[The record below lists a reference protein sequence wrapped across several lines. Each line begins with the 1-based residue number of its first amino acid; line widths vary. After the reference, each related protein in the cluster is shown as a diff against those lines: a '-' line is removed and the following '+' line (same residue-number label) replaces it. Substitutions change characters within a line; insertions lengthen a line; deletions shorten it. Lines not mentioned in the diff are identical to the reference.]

1 MSGLR
6 FAGPSLGTLQA
17 SMLSEI
23 EWETCAVV
31 YARANPACEAWVVV
45 AEEPELVPDGAYE
58 QRTAT
63 SAVLKGAFLVD
74 VANHARARNLSPVFA
89 HTHPHCVGLPVFSSV
104 DDSGEAEIKAYLD
117 RRAPDCAPLALV
129 VGRDGCRCR
138 RLGTEIEVPVWE
150 VGETVRLVSEAGA
163 ATAADA
169 HERQIRAFGAAGQAI
184 LSRLRCAVVGA
195 GGTGSVVL
203 QQLAHLG
210 VRDITVIDPDHV
222 ETTNL
227 NRLVG
232 SRPADVGLPKVEV
245 ARRTVL
251 SVDPGAT
258 VHAVRGDVVDEDVA
272 LTLAVFDFI
281 FLCTDSHAS
290 RAVVGQV
297 AYQHL
302 VPTID
307 MGVSITVGAEGVSHI
322 TGRVQMLTPGATCLT
337 CTGALDGEQIRREMM
352 TPEQRAGDPYVQ
364 GVREP
369 QPAVISL
376 NSTMASLAVTMFLGA
391 VTPVPAQSRFQ
402 LYDGV
407 RGTVR
412 PTVARANPACIVCSS
427 EGALAK
433 GSDWLLPWRPAGARD
448 GR

>member
-6 FAGPSLGTLQA
+6 FAAPDYSALHEA
-17 SMLSEI
+17 MLREADR
-23 EWETCAVV
+23 ETCAIAFA
-31 YARANPACEAWVVV
+31 YPNPACDAWVVAPPGV
-45 AEEPELVPDGAYE
+45 ELVPESAYE
-58 QRTAT
+58 RRDAT
-63 SAVLKGAFLVD
+63 SAVLSPAFLVD
-74 VANHARARNLSPVFA
+74 LANRARAQSLGLVLA
-89 HTHPHCVGLPVFSSV
+89 HTHPRSKGAPVFSPV
-104 DDSGEAEIKAYLD
+104 DDAGEAEIKSYLE
-117 RRAPDCAPLALV
+117 RRAPDSAPLAMV
-129 VGRDGCRCR
+129 VGPDGCRCR
-138 RLGTEIEVPVWE
+138 KLGSTTEVPVWE
-150 VGETVRLVSEAGA
+150 VGETVKLMSDAGPSSA
-163 ATAADA
+163 AAAHD
-169 HERQIRAFGAAGQAI
+169 RQVRAFGAAGQAI
-184 LSRLRCAVVGA
+184 LSKLHVAVVGG
-195 GGTGSVVL
+195 GGTGSVVV

-210 VRDITVIDPDHV
+210 VRRLTIIDPDDV

-232 SRPADVGLPKVEV
+232 AGPADIGTAKVKV

-251 SVDPGAT
+251 AVNPDAQVEAVVGDIVD
-258 VHAVRGDVVDEDVA
+258 HAIAQR
-272 LTLAVFDFI
+272 LASFDFV

-290 RAVVGQV
+290 RAVVGQS

-307 MGVSITVGAEGVSHI
+307 MGVSITVGAAGVEYV
-322 TGRVQMLTPGATCLT
+322 TGRVQMLAPGATCLS
-337 CTGALDGEQIRREMM
+337 CTRALDGELIRREMM
-352 TPEQRAGDPYVQ
+352 TPEQRAADPYVQ
-364 GVREP
+364 GVHEP

-391 VTPVPAQSRFQ
+391 LTPIPAQARFQ

-412 PTVARANPACIVCSS
+412 PTVARANPTCIVCSR

-433 GSDWLLPWRPAGARD
+433 GTSWPLPVRPQEPRG